1 MSLVHRAVGWLAQN
15 GHRLGRPLVH
25 DERGVSQSTEQA
37 ILIVAAF
44 TVGSAILA
52 AVVGFVNGRL
62 SVLGG

>member
-1 MSLVHRAVGWLAQN
+1 MSLVHRAVGWLADSS
-15 GHRLGRPLVH
+15 HRLDGSPAR

>member
-1 MSLVHRAVGWLAQN
+1 MSLVHRTVGWLASI
-15 GHRLGRPLVH
+15 HRLDGPPAR

-44 TVGSAILA
+44 TVGSAILV
-52 AVVGFVNGRL
+52 AVGTFVTDRL